1 MSNSRLDLFDK
12 FRGRILLASFF
23 LLFSSLLVTTKSWG
37 QNWSLK
43 RDQDSIQVYTAHAEG
58 SKFKIIRADFTI
70 RTTREKLFDKL
81 LNADRYVDWQYNTLH
96 SRVLE
101 RISPREIIYYNEVDA
116 PWPVANRD
124 LVIRLKIEETSSETF
139 FRILTWSEPGSVAVK
154 SGVIRVP
161 SSKGEWKVKDSGNGR
176 LQVRFEMQIDP
187 GGDVPA
193 WLVNLTS
200 SLAPYQTFLNLK
212 KMLE

>member
-1 MSNSRLDLFDK
+1 MISSHSGPFESL
-12 FRGRILLASFF
+12 RGHSLLASFF
-23 LLFSSLLVTTKSWG
+23 LVFSWLLVPSKTCA

-43 RDQDSIQVYTAHAEG
+43 KDQDSIQVYTAHAEG
-58 SKFKIIRADFTI
+58 SKFKRIRADFTI
-70 RTTREKLFDKL
+70 RATREKLFDKL

-101 RISPREIIYYNEVDA
+101 RVSPREIIYYNEVDA

-124 LVIRLKIEETSSETF
+124 LVIRLKIEETPSEPS
-139 FRILTWSEPGSVAVK
+139 FRILTWSEPGSVAIK
-154 SGVIRVP
+154 DGVIRVP
-161 SSKGEWKVKDSGNGR
+161 SSKGEWRVTDSGNGK

>member
-1 MSNSRLDLFDK
+1 MGSSRSGHF
-12 FRGRILLASFF
+12 FIASVLLVFSW
-23 LLFSSLLVTTKSWG
+23 LLFPTKSWA

-43 RDQDSIQVYTAHAEG
+43 KDQDSIQVYTAHAEG
-58 SKFKIIRADFTI
+58 SKFKRIRADFTI

-81 LNADRYVDWQYNTLH
+81 LNADRYVDWQYNTLY
-96 SRVLE
+96 SKVLE
-101 RISPREIIYYNEVDA
+101 RVTPKEIIYYNEVDA

-124 LVIRLKIEETSSETF
+124 LVIRLKIEENPSESF
-139 FRILTWSEPGSVAVK
+139 FRILTLSEPGSVAVK
-154 SGVIRVP
+154 DGIIRVP
-161 SSKGEWKVKDSGNGR
+161 SSKGEWKVTDSGNGR

-200 SLAPYQTFLNLK
+200 SMAPYQTFLNLK